1 MRGPSKRPCLVC
13 RALPL
18 CFPGTLLVRLG
29 LHDISRMVGDP
40 LEGVDNI
47 DVNKLGVNSG
57 LVIDHAIDR
66 SFPKR
71 LAVVINLFF

>member
-1 MRGPSKRPCLVC
+1 M
-13 RALPL
+13 
-18 CFPGTLLVRLG
+18 RLG
-29 LHDISRMVGDP
+29 LHAISRMVGDP